1 MIFRLATFEDKDQIL
16 QNYES
21 VKDSSFCV
29 WNDAYPT
36 IEDVENDLKYNNLYV
51 LEVNKQIVGSISI
64 VDTNE
69 LDDLNCWS
77 SKQARE
83 FARVVI
89 ARKYQNRGYSKY
101 LVSYC
106 LDEMTKRNYANAHI
120 SVAIKNIPAQR
131 LYESLGFKKVGN
143 ASMWGNDYDL
153 YEKCL

>member
-1 MIFRLATFEDKDQIL
+1 MIFRLATNLDTKQIL

-29 WNDAYPT
+29 WNDTYPT
-36 IEDVENDLKYNNLYV
+36 IEDIENDILHNNLYV

-69 LDDLNCWS
+69 LDDFNCWH
-77 SKQARE
+77 SKKARE

-89 ARKYQNRGYSKY
+89 AKKHQNRGYSKY

-106 LDEMTKRNYANAHI
+106 LDEMSKRNYANVHI

-143 ASMWGNDYDL
+143 ANMWNNSYYL
-153 YEKCL
+153 YEKKL